1 MTMLKTRTY
10 ELEDNG
16 WSVKGCS
23 IVYAP
28 RGQAGEYAK
37 LATNPYR
44 GCGHACAYCLTG
56 DTLIQMADGTTK
68 QLRDIQVGDAIIGV
82 TLSNNKRSWGTR
94 IVATTVL
101 AKITTHKAAYK
112 ITLADGTTAICSADH
127 RWLTERGWKYTADD
141 GSHRP
146 RLTTNNSIRKLGTAT
161 LTPSESNAYQVG
173 YIAGMVEGDAAHAI
187 YDYSHKRRP
196 SGKTVGIQHRFR
208 LALKDTCALHRTK
221 SYLSQHGIETTDFTF
236 ANPHGDLQAI
246 GTTSPA
252 RFAKIEFMLAP
263 QDDPEWQRGWLAGI
277 FDAEGSHGIQSLRIS
292 NSDPSILATTRKAL
306 ANFGFD
312 FTTDGPNEIN
322 VCSIRVRGGR
332 PEHLRFWQ
340 LLNPAIKRKFAI
352 TGQAINE
359 SVKIVSIEPLNET
372 MDMFDI
378 MTGTENFIA
387 NGMISHNC
395 YVPRVLK
402 MDRPTFDAGAFP
414 RDGFLD
420 ALRKD
425 ARKYQALGITEQVM
439 LSFTTDPYHPG
450 DNSLT
455 RDVLTTLQS
464 YGLGVC
470 TLTKGGSRAL
480 RDIDIFRPDHDAFAS
495 TLTTLDD
502 DFSRKW
508 ERGAQL
514 PGDRIATLKAF
525 HDAGIFTWVS
535 LEPTLNTESSLAIIE
550 RTHEFIDLYKI
561 GRANYLPMTNTT
573 DWESYTHRILET
585 VNRLG
590 VKHYIKHDLQKYL
603 PAGYYN
609 PRYINQHH

>member
-44 GCGHACAYCLTG
+44 GCGHACAYC
-56 DTLIQMADGTTK
+56 
-68 QLRDIQVGDAIIGV
+68 
-82 TLSNNKRSWGTR
+82 
-94 IVATTVL
+94 
-101 AKITTHKAAYK
+101 
-112 ITLADGTTAICSADH
+112 
-127 RWLTERGWKYTADD
+127 
-141 GSHRP
+141 
-146 RLTTNNSIRKLGTAT
+146 
-161 LTPSESNAYQVG
+161 
-173 YIAGMVEGDAAHAI
+173 
-187 YDYSHKRRP
+187 
-196 SGKTVGIQHRFR
+196 
-208 LALKDTCALHRTK
+208 
-221 SYLSQHGIETTDFTF
+221 
-236 ANPHGDLQAI
+236 
-246 GTTSPA
+246 
-252 RFAKIEFMLAP
+252 
-263 QDDPEWQRGWLAGI
+263 
-277 FDAEGSHGIQSLRIS
+277 
-292 NSDPSILATTRKAL
+292 
-306 ANFGFD
+306 
-312 FTTDGPNEIN
+312 
-322 VCSIRVRGGR
+322 
-332 PEHLRFWQ
+332 
-340 LLNPAIKRKFAI
+340 
-352 TGQAINE
+352 
-359 SVKIVSIEPLNET
+359 
-372 MDMFDI
+372 
-378 MTGTENFIA
+378 
-387 NGMISHNC
+387 
-395 YVPRVLK
+395 YVPKVLK

-414 RDGFLD
+414 RNDFLD

-455 RDVLTTLQS
+455 RDVLATLQG
-464 YGLGVC
+464 YGLGTC
-470 TLTKGGSRAL
+470 ALTKGGSRAL
-480 RDIDIFRPDHDAFAS
+480 RDIDLFRPDRDAFAS

-502 DFSRKW
+502 AFSRKW

-535 LEPTLNTESSLAIIE
+535 LEPTLNTESSIAIIE
-550 RTHEFIDLYKI
+550 HTHEFVDLYKI

-573 DWESYTHRILET
+573 DWESYTHRILEL

-609 PRYINQHH
+609 PRYINQHHG